1 MDIVDRIQKLVDKKG
16 LSIAALERN
25 TGLSNGIIKKWRKQ
39 NPSCDKIISIA
50 NYLNAPI
57 EYLLLG
63 TEGTREL
70 TFDAQQ
76 LLNYYNQLDKMD
88 KGIVLGKAEALAELA
103 AERRATKRAADQP
116 KKPREIDAP
125 ASDPLPNDEQKGSET
140 CEITYF
146 DYPASAGTGL
156 FLDETTA
163 EKLTVRAT
171 PEALSADYAIPISG
185 DSMEPDFSSGN
196 IVLVKSCPGVS
207 EGEIGIFVL
216 DGEAYIKEYG
226 GNCLISHNQ
235 EYSPIMLKEY
245 KAAVCL
251 GLVLGKAEVIE

>member
-1 MDIVDRIQKLVDKKG
+1 MIKER
-16 LSIAALERN
+16 AL
-25 TGLSNGIIKKWRKQ
+25 T
-39 NPSCDKIISIA
+39 
-50 NYLNAPI
+50 
-57 EYLLLG
+57 
-63 TEGTREL
+63 
-70 TFDAQQ
+70 
-76 LLNYYNQLDKMD
+76 
-88 KGIVLGKAEALAELA
+88 LAELA
-103 AERRATKRAADQP
+103 AERRAAKRAAEKS
-116 KKPREIDAP
+116 KKPTKIAAP
-125 ASDPLPNDEQKGSET
+125 VVDPLPNDEKEGSET

-171 PEALSADYAIPISG
+171 TEALSADYAIPISG